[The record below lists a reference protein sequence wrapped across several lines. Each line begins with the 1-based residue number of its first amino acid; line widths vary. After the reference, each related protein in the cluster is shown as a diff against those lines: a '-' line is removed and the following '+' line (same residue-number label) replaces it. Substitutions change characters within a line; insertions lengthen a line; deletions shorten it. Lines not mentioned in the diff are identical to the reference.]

1 MLKDLNIVIDN
12 FKIYED
18 NQSTIKSVQTY
29 DQRKLKHLEIKY
41 NFIKS
46 KVEQGVV
53 KVEYIRSQYQLADIF
68 TKPVGKCPL
77 IELICKLGIIVV
89 EAEEEC

>member
-68 TKPVGKCPL
+68 TKPVGKCRL
-77 IELICKLGIIVV
+77 IELICKLGIIMV